1 MILDRI
7 DNVRFYQNLSP
18 NIKIALDYI
27 KNLKVVDLKPGK
39 INLANGI
46 TVTSFIYMGKDTSSV
61 KFESHRTHLDLEYI
75 VKGVELVQIA
85 HPDLLRVKEAYD
97 PSKDIKYYHDAEAYN
112 QFKLNEGYFAIY
124 YPDDAHK
131 VGLKVNESE
140 IYKVWVRIPLK

>member
-46 TVTSFIYMGKDTSSV
+46 SVTSFIYLGKDIASV

-75 VKGVELVQIA
+75 VKGVELVQVA

-97 PSKDIKYYHDAEAYN
+97 PSKDIKYYHDGETYN
-112 QFKLNEGYFAIY
+112 QFKLNEGYFVIY

-131 VGLKVNESE
+131 AGLKVNEFE

>member
-18 NIKIALDYI
+18 NLKIALDYI

-46 TVTSFIYMGKDTSSV
+46 SVTSFIYMGKDISNV

-97 PSKDIKYYHDAEAYN
+97 PSKDVKYYHDAETYN
-112 QFKLNEGYFAIY
+112 QFKLNEGYFVIY
-124 YPDDAHK
+124 YPDDADK

>member
-18 NIKIALDYI
+18 NLKIALDYI

-46 TVTSFIYMGKDTSSV
+46 SVTSFIYMGKDISNV

-97 PSKDIKYYHDAEAYN
+97 PSKDVKYYHDAETYN
-112 QFKLNEGYFAIY
+112 QFKLNEGYFVIY

>member
-18 NIKIALDYI
+18 NLKIALDYI

-46 TVTSFIYMGKDTSSV
+46 SVTSFIYMGKDISNV

-85 HPDLLRVKEAYD
+85 HPDLLRLKEAYD
-97 PSKDIKYYHDAEAYN
+97 PSKDVKYYHDAETYN
-112 QFKLNEGYFAIY
+112 QFKLNEGYFVIY

>member
-18 NIKIALDYI
+18 NLKIALDYI

-46 TVTSFIYMGKDTSSV
+46 SVTSFIYMGRDISNV

-97 PSKDIKYYHDAEAYN
+97 PSKDVKYYHDAETYN
-112 QFKLNEGYFAIY
+112 QFKLNEGYFVIY

>member
-18 NIKIALDYI
+18 NLKIALDYI

-39 INLANGI
+39 INLANGVS
-46 TVTSFIYMGKDTSSV
+46 VTSFIYMGKDISNV

-85 HPDLLRVKEAYD
+85 HPDLLRLKEAYD
-97 PSKDIKYYHDAEAYN
+97 PSKDVKYYHDAETYN
-112 QFKLNEGYFAIY
+112 QFKLNEGYFVIY